1 MLAAVVFTACQDD
14 MEQAG
19 NNVKEGLPAKL
30 NLSFSV
36 PSGDKIVNSR
46 AINDYESEITEL
58 ALVMYEQTSNRQE
71 IVEISSSDLV
81 VNSIDNV
88 KAGGR
93 TYNLSTDIE
102 TLSGNYNIY
111 AIANYS
117 SPFCNLSINDF
128 SGITEEALQELLAE
142 NTSNVYVLT
151 STQRLPMSK
160 LHEDVEIKS
169 TEESASGNNLSL
181 SLQRLTA
188 HIEFIFKNGGEVEG
202 ATDEV
207 KAENPKFTPSSYKIY
222 NLPKKA
228 YLLSQSEGNKIADAA
243 FFNKPTSIN
252 TDGKNS
258 FDFFML
264 ENVRDVNDKINGE
277 GKYHLRDKWEG
288 YDDNG
293 LKNFTNASE
302 NSTYVVVTGEYSG
315 ASSFG
320 EVSYT
325 IHLGN
330 FEDNVTF
337 GNFTVNRNEYHT
349 YTITVN
355 GAESIKT
362 ESNVNNP
369 DVQSGAEGTL
379 TAIADN
385 QFVLDSHYE
394 TVMLAI
400 PKSSNLLSKTQLILK
415 TPYSVTTDPI
425 DLSEVTDGNLQD
437 YDYKWVQFMQTTSK
451 TAFPEYS
458 SEDAIYVDKLAK
470 ELADSNSEFI
480 SSCYNDDKY
489 YYIAAFIDE
498 YYYDGTNGF
507 GADNDWTKFV
517 NTDNRILILNPDVQI
532 SADGN
537 SEYYPNYL
545 FSLSQRSIK
554 TTYPLDKNTYAF
566 GIETWNES
574 GTHAPSENAI
584 NSVDNTELTI
594 NDGYSNTRLFR
605 NSHYNTEDGI
615 DFTQLGY
622 FNNITDNSKESHIYP
637 NDIVDDF
644 VKGCLSRNRDTN
656 GNGKIDDDEL
666 KWYVPS
672 LYQYLVLWMGEDLLT
687 EDTKL
692 FDSSLFAEWTTLAQV
707 QGGPHMY
714 TSSGFSERLYWA
726 SQGISWN
733 STSSGME
740 ASDKGSHDFRCVRD
754 LKQIGTYDLPVR
766 VSQTDATIIE
776 VGNVQKKRTVSM
788 IGEYGKHNERSE
800 SNNLPESFQIADDLI
815 TGANWGNVAS
825 YSNVLDYE
833 NDYEKLVHQVTCAS
847 YTQDEDGLDIGE
859 WRIPNQRELMAMF
872 LLDKTKDTS
881 GNYQYL
887 VSSTW
892 YSVKFRPGPFAA
904 GNNMYIENRTET
916 ANANIRC
923 IRDGIY
929 ATSTNTDTDTETNT
943 NGYSATPS
951 YEDGGNVF

>member
-1 MLAAVVFTACQDD
+1 MKMKKYIYSLWIMLAAVVFTACQDD

-437 YDYKWVQFMQTTSK
+437 YDYK
-451 TAFPEYS
+451 
-458 SEDAIYVDKLAK
+458 
-470 ELADSNSEFI
+470 
-480 SSCYNDDKY
+480 
-489 YYIAAFIDE
+489 
-498 YYYDGTNGF
+498 
-507 GADNDWTKFV
+507 
-517 NTDNRILILNPDVQI
+517 
-532 SADGN
+532 
-537 SEYYPNYL
+537 
-545 FSLSQRSIK
+545 
-554 TTYPLDKNTYAF
+554 
-566 GIETWNES
+566 
-574 GTHAPSENAI
+574 
-584 NSVDNTELTI
+584 
-594 NDGYSNTRLFR
+594 
-605 NSHYNTEDGI
+605 
-615 DFTQLGY
+615 
-622 FNNITDNSKESHIYP
+622 
-637 NDIVDDF
+637 
-644 VKGCLSRNRDTN
+644 
-656 GNGKIDDDEL
+656 
-666 KWYVPS
+666 
-672 LYQYLVLWMGEDLLT
+672 
-687 EDTKL
+687 
-692 FDSSLFAEWTTLAQV
+692 
-707 QGGPHMY
+707 
-714 TSSGFSERLYWA
+714 
-726 SQGISWN
+726 
-733 STSSGME
+733 
-740 ASDKGSHDFRCVRD
+740 
-754 LKQIGTYDLPVR
+754 
-766 VSQTDATIIE
+766 
-776 VGNVQKKRTVSM
+776 
-788 IGEYGKHNERSE
+788 
-800 SNNLPESFQIADDLI
+800 
-815 TGANWGNVAS
+815 
-825 YSNVLDYE
+825 
-833 NDYEKLVHQVTCAS
+833 
-847 YTQDEDGLDIGE
+847 
-859 WRIPNQRELMAMF
+859 
-872 LLDKTKDTS
+872 
-881 GNYQYL
+881 
-887 VSSTW
+887 
-892 YSVKFRPGPFAA
+892 
-904 GNNMYIENRTET
+904 
-916 ANANIRC
+916 
-923 IRDGIY
+923 
-929 ATSTNTDTDTETNT
+929 
-943 NGYSATPS
+943 
-951 YEDGGNVF
+951 